1 MSDTVL
7 SVLIPVLAS
16 ALTGAATW
24 LATRR
29 QKRNDFIASLQ
40 HSIDSLAASYDDDSL
55 AASYDESIKELCEVK
70 ATNLDLTLKIKQL
83 VHENQLLRDE
93 VNRLNSRIGAMRL
106 SES

>member
-1 MSDTVL
+1 MSETVL

-40 HSIDSLAASYDDDSL
+40 HSIDSL

>member
-1 MSDTVL
+1 MSETVL
-7 SVLIPVLAS
+7 SVLITVLAS

-40 HSIDSLAASYDDDSL
+40 HSIDSL

-106 SES
+106 PES

>member
-40 HSIDSLAASYDDDSL
+40 HSIDSLAASYDETL
-55 AASYDESIKELCEVK
+55 KELCEVK

-106 SES
+106 PES

>member
-1 MSDTVL
+1 MSETVL

-40 HSIDSLAASYDDDSL
+40 HSIDSL

-106 SES
+106 PDS

>member
-40 HSIDSLAASYDDDSL
+40 HSIDSLAASYD
-55 AASYDESIKELCEVK
+55 ESIKELCEVK
-70 ATNLDLTLKIKQL
+70 ATNLELTLKIKQL

>member
-40 HSIDSLAASYDDDSL
+40 HSIDSLAASYDETL
-55 AASYDESIKELCEVK
+55 KELCEVK

>member
-40 HSIDSLAASYDDDSL
+40 HSIDSLAASYD
-55 AASYDESIKELCEVK
+55 ESIKELCEVK
-70 ATNLDLTLKIKQL
+70 ATNLDLTLKINQL

>member
-1 MSDTVL
+1 MSETVL
-7 SVLIPVLAS
+7 SVLIPVMAS

-40 HSIDSLAASYDDDSL
+40 HSIDSL

>member
-40 HSIDSLAASYDDDSL
+40 HSIDSLAASYDETLKD
-55 AASYDESIKELCEVK
+55 LCEVK

>member
-7 SVLIPVLAS
+7 SVLIQVLAS

-40 HSIDSLAASYDDDSL
+40 HSIDSL

>member
-40 HSIDSLAASYDDDSL
+40 HSIDSLAASYDETL
-55 AASYDESIKELCEVK
+55 KELCKVK

>member
-1 MSDTVL
+1 MSETVL
-7 SVLIPVLAS
+7 SVLIPVMAS

-24 LATRR
+24 LGGRK

-40 HSIDSLAASYDDDSL
+40 HSIDSLAASYDETL
-55 AASYDESIKELCEVK
+55 KELYEVK

-106 SES
+106 PES

>member
-40 HSIDSLAASYDDDSL
+40 HSIDSLV
-55 AASYDESIKELCEVK
+55 ASYDESIKELCEVK

>member
-40 HSIDSLAASYDDDSL
+40 HSIDSLAASYD
-55 AASYDESIKELCEVK
+55 ESIKELCGVK

>member
-1 MSDTVL
+1 MSETVL

-40 HSIDSLAASYDDDSL
+40 QSIDSL

>member
-40 HSIDSLAASYDDDSL
+40 HSIDSL

-106 SES
+106 PES

>member
-1 MSDTVL
+1 MSETVL
-7 SVLIPVLAS
+7 SILIPVMAS

-24 LATRR
+24 LVGRK

-40 HSIDSLAASYDDDSL
+40 HSIDSLAASYDETL
-55 AASYDESIKELCEVK
+55 KELYEVK

-93 VNRLNSRIGAMRL
+93 VNRLNSRIGAMR
-106 SES
+106 SPES

>member
-40 HSIDSLAASYDDDSL
+40 HSIDSLAASYDETL
-55 AASYDESIKELCEVK
+55 KELCEVK

-93 VNRLNSRIGAMRL
+93 VNRLNSRIDAMRL

>member
-1 MSDTVL
+1 MSETLL

-16 ALTGAATW
+16 VLTGAATW
-24 LATRR
+24 LATRS

-40 HSIDSLAASYDDDSL
+40 HSIDSL

-106 SES
+106 PES

>member
-7 SVLIPVLAS
+7 SVLIPVMAS

-24 LATRR
+24 WASRK

-40 HSIDSLAASYDDDSL
+40 HSIDSLAASYDETL
-55 AASYDESIKELCEVK
+55 KELCEVK

-106 SES
+106 PES

>member
-1 MSDTVL
+1 MSETVL

-40 HSIDSLAASYDDDSL
+40 HSIDSLAT
-55 AASYDESIKELCEVK
+55 SYDETLKELCEVK

>member
-40 HSIDSLAASYDDDSL
+40 HSIDSL

>member
-7 SVLIPVLAS
+7 SVLIPILAS

-40 HSIDSLAASYDDDSL
+40 HSIDSLAASYD
-55 AASYDESIKELCEVK
+55 ESIKELCEVK
-70 ATNLDLTLKIKQL
+70 ATNLELTLKIKQL

>member
-40 HSIDSLAASYDDDSL
+40 HSIDSLAASYDETL
-55 AASYDESIKELCEVK
+55 KELCEVK

-106 SES
+106 PDS

>member
-40 HSIDSLAASYDDDSL
+40 HSIDSL

-93 VNRLNSRIGAMRL
+93 VNRLNSRIGAIRL

>member
-40 HSIDSLAASYDDDSL
+40 HSIDSLAASYDETL
-55 AASYDESIKELCEVK
+55 KELCEVK

-106 SES
+106 SEA

>member
-40 HSIDSLAASYDDDSL
+40 HFIDSLAASYDETL
-55 AASYDESIKELCEVK
+55 KELCEVK

>member
-40 HSIDSLAASYDDDSL
+40 HSIDSLAASYDETL
-55 AASYDESIKELCEVK
+55 KELCEVK
-70 ATNLDLTLKIKQL
+70 TTNLDLTLKIKQL

-106 SES
+106 PEF

>member
-1 MSDTVL
+1 MSETVL

-40 HSIDSLAASYDDDSL
+40 HSIDSL

-106 SES
+106 PES

>member
-1 MSDTVL
+1 MSETVL
-7 SVLIPVLAS
+7 SVLIPVMAS

-24 LATRR
+24 LVGRK

-40 HSIDSLAASYDDDSL
+40 HSIDSLAASYDETL
-55 AASYDESIKELCEVK
+55 KELCEVK

-83 VHENQLLRDE
+83 VHENQLLRNE

-106 SES
+106 PES

>member
-1 MSDTVL
+1 MSETVL

-40 HSIDSLAASYDDDSL
+40 HSIDSL

-106 SES
+106 PEF